1 MDRCSI
7 TAFSRAQRGPS
18 WKLFSKPRFFPF
30 DALCCPVRLCLVI
43 AGWLM
48 IFCPPAAAEKALQTP
63 AGGAEVKTGF
73 IPIRGDKESGENDFT
88 PPRGYRILH
97 SSAALHGLMVRSIRF
112 EGLSRTRSFR
122 LHHFMDTSPG
132 RPFDH
137 EIFEEDMR
145 RIRNEELFRDMRVY
159 AKYGENSVS
168 LIIYMR
174 DKWSL
179 LPYFNFVRGGGSYQL
194 VFGAYDVNI
203 LGAMFMMD
211 ANFIVFDGRPSGILY
226 LSVPRLWGLPLQAG
240 IDGGLSRSIRTVY
253 GPRTSPQYIYAMQ
266 SQWFDVS
273 IASEP
278 VPWVEIKLWQKF
290 SWNTIEFAKLSPL
303 DDVLPTGGRR
313 AVTGLMVS
321 LGKVSYDNYLMH
333 GLKLTAWAS
342 GAFKALG
349 SNEDFLRLTWDMRGY
364 WRFGP
369 RGGNLAARL
378 HGGYLHRGNFLDEY
392 SLGSFSGLRGFRYAQ
407 FVGKSYVAGSFEYRT
422 ALLPVEFPIVSK
434 LHEVFR
440 GKTLRMQGVA
450 FTEMGSMAGSLEHAT
465 TESGRMLWS
474 IGAGFRGIFIPFYK
488 AVLRV
493 DLCYTLEPFRSFD
506 LMIATQQAF

>member
-1 MDRCSI
+1 M
-7 TAFSRAQRGPS
+7 
-18 WKLFSKPRFFPF
+18 FF
-30 DALCCPVRLCLVI
+30 AVL
-43 AGWLM
+43 GWAAILSS
-48 IFCPPAAAEKALQTP
+48 PAAAEKTQKGVLSE
-63 AGGAEVKTGF
+63 AGVKTGF
-73 IPIRGDKESGENDFT
+73 VPTRADEKKSATDYS
-88 PPRGYRILH
+88 PPPGYRKLRSF
-97 SSAALHGLMVRSIRF
+97 SSLHGLLVRSIRF
-112 EGLSRTRSFR
+112 EGLSRTRSSR
-122 LHHFMDTSPG
+122 LHHFMDTSAG
-132 RPFDH
+132 RVFDA
-137 EIFEEDMR
+137 EIFDEDMR

-159 AKYGENSVS
+159 AKHCEKNVS

-226 LSVPRLWGLPLQAG
+226 LSVPRLWGLPLQVG

-290 SWNTIEFAKLSPL
+290 SWNSVEFAKLSPL
-303 DDVLPTGGRR
+303 DDVLPAGGRR

-321 LGKVSYDNYLMH
+321 LGKVSYDDYLMH

-349 SNEDFLRLTWDMRGY
+349 STEDFLRLTWDMRGY

-378 HGGYLHRGNFLDEY
+378 HGGYVHGGNFLDEY
-392 SLGSFSGLRGFRYAQ
+392 VLGSFSGLRGFRYAQ
-407 FVGKSYVAGSFEYRT
+407 FIGKSYVAGSFEYRT
-422 ALLPVEFPIVSK
+422 GLLPVEFPIVSK
-434 LHEVFR
+434 LHRVFR

-465 TESGRMLWS
+465 TESGGMLWS